1 MRTVDPSKRR
11 SGIGRVTARSQ
22 PRHLATLLALCG
34 LWCTLAVAP
43 NLTLM
48 AKASAAEVVDLG
60 IAFATDRAPTGSTDP
75 RDFYGSDRAADL
87 TFGRATVTFPA
98 DPDASGLFKR
108 DSELVAVLPQQGAA
122 IDVLDGFAWERTD
135 HTVLVYVAGFMK
147 SFADATEDLAQIVRG
162 ADYRGIPVLFS
173 WPAGNSP
180 LGYGADR
187 ESLQGSMS
195 NLKALL
201 GHLAAIEAIE
211 RIHLVAH
218 SMGNQALLPILLEA
232 LQDGLL
238 AEAQVGELILYA
250 PDVDRT
256 GFLAETLPAL
266 RAHDIHTTLY
276 VARFDVP
283 LLTSRVVN
291 RGARLGVAEAG
302 SPLSPGMETREA
314 TAVADFYDRHNHHLD
329 PPIQADVGL
338 LLNDGLSAAQRS
350 TLVAVDSDEGRYWQI
365 LRD

>member
-1 MRTVDPSKRR
+1 MRTVEPSKRR
-11 SGIGRVTARSQ
+11 SGTGRVPSRPQTR
-22 PRHLATLLALCG
+22 RLAALLVLYG
-34 LWCTLAVAP
+34 LAVTP
-43 NLTLM
+43 DLTLM
-48 AKASAAEVVDLG
+48 ARASAAEAVDVS
-60 IAFATDRAPTGSTDP
+60 IAFATDRAPTGNTDP

-98 DPDASGLFKR
+98 DPDASGLFDR
-108 DSELVAVLPQQGAA
+108 DSELVAVLPQQGSAT
-122 IDVLDGFAWERTD
+122 DVLDGFAWERTD

-162 ADYRGIPVLFS
+162 ADYRGIPLLFS

-180 LGYGADR
+180 FGYGADR
-187 ESLQGSMS
+187 ERLQGSMR

-201 GHLAAIEAIE
+201 GHLASIEAIE

-218 SMGNQALLPILLEA
+218 SMGNQALLPILLEV

-238 AEAQVGELILYA
+238 AEAQVGELVLYA

-291 RGARLGVAEAG
+291 RGARLGDADAG
-302 SPLSPGMETREA
+302 IPLSPGMETIET

-338 LLNDGLSAAQRS
+338 LLNDGLGAAQRS

>member
-1 MRTVDPSKRR
+1 MRPQT
-11 SGIGRVTARSQ
+11 
-22 PRHLATLLALCG
+22 RHLATLLAMCG
-34 LWCTLAVAP
+34 LWCTLAVTLDLP
-43 NLTLM
+43 LM
-48 AKASAAEVVDLG
+48 ARASAAEAVDVG

-75 RDFYGSDRAADL
+75 RDFYGSDRAANL
-87 TFGRATVTFPA
+87 TFGRATVAFPT
-98 DPDASGLFKR
+98 DPSGLFHR
-108 DSELVAVLPQQGAA
+108 DSEIVAVLPQQWAA
-122 IDVLDGFAWERTD
+122 NAVLDRFAWERTD

-180 LGYGADR
+180 LAYGADR
-187 ESLQGSMS
+187 ESLQASMP
-195 NLKALL
+195 NLKSLL

-232 LQDGLL
+232 LEDGLL
-238 AEAQVGELILYA
+238 AKAQVGELILYA

-256 GFLAETLPAL
+256 AFLAETLPAL
-266 RAHDIHTTLY
+266 RAHDIRTTLY
-276 VARFDVP
+276 VARLDVP

-291 RGARLGVAEAG
+291 RGPRLGDADAG
-302 SPLSPGMETREA
+302 IPVSPGMETIET

-329 PPIQADVGL
+329 PPIQADVRL
-338 LLNDGLSAAQRS
+338 LLNDDLGAAQRS